1 MLQPRMT
8 LYGMYQYDPT
18 LFDGVTLPEGMD
30 KTLMVNQIIRQ
41 SGDLFPYYQ
50 VPPEVK
56 LAITEW
62 FTRRKDN
69 FAKLWQGFTADY
81 NPIENYDR
89 HEDSTETPDIT
100 HTVANNGKDIT
111 TSNGTNTETPNIT
124 HTISNSGSDN
134 STNTAEVQGFNG
146 TDYTPNS
153 KTSSEGSSST
163 SGTDTESGTRT
174 TETDD
179 NTTTTKEASGTTKE
193 SGTRTYT
200 SRIHGNI
207 GVTTSAQMLQGELAL
222 RQSLDIYA
230 LIAEEFET
238 DNLIQVY

>member
-50 VPPEVK
+50 VPPQVK
-56 LAITEW
+56 VAITEW

-69 FAKLWQGFTADY
+69 FNKLWQGFTAEY

-89 HEDSTETPDIT
+89 QEDS
-100 HTVANNGKDIT
+100 
-111 TSNGTNTETPNIT
+111 TETPNIT
-124 HTISNSGSDN
+124 HTLSNSGEDA
-134 STNTAEVQGFNG
+134 STNEADVQGYNG
-146 TDYTPNS
+146 TDYVPNS
-153 KTSSEGSSST
+153 RTKSSGTSST
-163 SGTDTESGTRT
+163 NGTDT
-174 TETDD
+174 
-179 NTTTTKEASGTTKE
+179 E

-207 GVTTSAQMLQGELAL
+207 GVTTSAQMLEGELAL
-222 RQSLDIYA
+222 RKGLDIYA

>member
-18 LFDGVTLPEGMD
+18 LFDGVVLPEGMD

-50 VPPEVK
+50 VPPQVK
-56 LAITEW
+56 TAITEW
-62 FTRRKDN
+62 FARRKDN
-69 FAKLWQGFTADY
+69 FAKLWQGFTAEY

-89 HEDSTETPDIT
+89 QEDS
-100 HTVANNGKDIT
+100 
-111 TSNGTNTETPNIT
+111 TETPNIT
-124 HTISNSGSDN
+124 HTLSNSGQDA
-134 STNTAEVQGFNG
+134 STNEADVQGYNG
-146 TDYTPNS
+146 TDYVPNS
-153 KTSSEGSSST
+153 RTKSSGTSST
-163 SGTDTESGTRT
+163 NGTDT
-174 TETDD
+174 
-179 NTTTTKEASGTTKE
+179 E

-207 GVTTSAQMLQGELAL
+207 GVTTSAQMLEGELAL
-222 RQSLDIYA
+222 RKSMDIYA
-230 LIAEEFET
+230 LIAAEFET

>member
-18 LFDGVTLPEGMD
+18 LFDGVILPEGMN

-56 LAITEW
+56 SAITEW

-69 FAKLWQGFTADY
+69 FSKLWQGFTAEY

-89 HEDSTETPDIT
+89 QEDS
-100 HTVANNGKDIT
+100 
-111 TSNGTNTETPNIT
+111 TETPNIT
-124 HTISNSGSDN
+124 HTLSNSGQDA
-134 STNTAEVQGFNG
+134 STNEADVQGYNG
-146 TDYTPNS
+146 TDYVPNS
-153 KTSSEGSSST
+153 RTKSSGTSST
-163 SGTDTESGTRT
+163 NGTDT
-174 TETDD
+174 
-179 NTTTTKEASGTTKE
+179 E

-207 GVTTSAQMLQGELAL
+207 GVTTSAQMLEGELNL
-222 RQSLDIYA
+222 RKSMDIYT
-230 LIAEEFET
+230 LIAAEFET

>member
-18 LFDGVTLPEGMD
+18 LFDGVVLPEGMD

-50 VPPEVK
+50 VPLEVK
-56 LAITEW
+56 TAITEW
-62 FTRRKDN
+62 FTRRKNN
-69 FAKLWQGFTADY
+69 FAKLWQGFTAEY

-89 HEDSTETPDIT
+89 QEDS
-100 HTVANNGKDIT
+100 
-111 TSNGTNTETPNIT
+111 TETPNIT
-124 HTISNSGSDN
+124 HTLSNSGQDA
-134 STNTAEVQGFNG
+134 STNEADVQGYNG
-146 TDYTPNS
+146 TDYVPNS
-153 KTSSEGSSST
+153 RTKSSGTSST
-163 SGTDTESGTRT
+163 NGTDT
-174 TETDD
+174 
-179 NTTTTKEASGTTKE
+179 E

-207 GVTTSAQMLQGELAL
+207 GVTTSAQMLAGELAL
-222 RQSLDIYA
+222 RKSMDIYA
-230 LIAEEFET
+230 LIAAEFET

>member
-56 LAITEW
+56 IAITEW

-69 FAKLWQGFTADY
+69 FAKLWQGFTSDY

-100 HTVANNGKDIT
+100 HTL
-111 TSNGTNTETPNIT
+111 
-124 HTISNSGSDN
+124 SNSGKDT
-134 STNTAEVQGFNG
+134 STNEAEVQGYNGADYVPNSRTTSSGTSSTGG
-146 TDYTPNS
+146 TD
-153 KTSSEGSSST
+153 K
-163 SGTDTESGTRT
+163 
-174 TETDD
+174 ET
-179 NTTTTKEASGTTKE
+179 
-193 SGTRTYT
+193 GTRTYT

-207 GVTTSAQMLQGELAL
+207 GVTTSAQMLEGELAL
-222 RQSLDIYA
+222 RRSLDIYA
-230 LIAEEFET
+230 LIAAEFET

>member
-8 LYGMYQYDPT
+8 LNGMYQYDPT

-50 VPPEVK
+50 VPPQVK
-56 LAITEW
+56 TAITEW

-69 FAKLWQGFTADY
+69 FAKLWQGFTAEY

-89 HEDSTETPDIT
+89 QEDS
-100 HTVANNGKDIT
+100 
-111 TSNGTNTETPNIT
+111 TETPNIT
-124 HTISNSGSDN
+124 HTLSNSGQDA
-134 STNTAEVQGFNG
+134 STNEADVQGYNG
-146 TDYTPNS
+146 TDYVPNS
-153 KTSSEGSSST
+153 RTKSSGTSST
-163 SGTDTESGTRT
+163 NGTDT
-174 TETDD
+174 
-179 NTTTTKEASGTTKE
+179 E

-207 GVTTSAQMLQGELAL
+207 GVTTSAQMLEGELAL
-222 RQSLDIYA
+222 RKSMDIYA
-230 LIAEEFET
+230 LIAAEFET

>member
-18 LFDGVTLPEGMD
+18 LFDGVVLPDGMD

-56 LAITEW
+56 TAITEW

-69 FAKLWQGFTADY
+69 FAKLWQGFTAEY

-89 HEDSTETPDIT
+89 QEDS
-100 HTVANNGKDIT
+100 
-111 TSNGTNTETPNIT
+111 TETPNIT
-124 HTISNSGSDN
+124 HTLSNSGQDA
-134 STNTAEVQGFNG
+134 STNEADVQGYNG
-146 TDYTPNS
+146 TDYVPNS
-153 KTSSEGSSST
+153 RTKSSGTSST
-163 SGTDTESGTRT
+163 NGTDT
-174 TETDD
+174 
-179 NTTTTKEASGTTKE
+179 E

-207 GVTTSAQMLQGELAL
+207 GVTTSAQMLEGELTL
-222 RQSLDIYA
+222 RRSLDIYA
-230 LIAEEFET
+230 LIAAEFET

>member
-1 MLQPRMT
+1 MIQPRMT

-50 VPPEVK
+50 VPPQVK
-56 LAITEW
+56 SAITEW

-89 HEDSTETPDIT
+89 QEDS
-100 HTVANNGKDIT
+100 
-111 TSNGTNTETPNIT
+111 TETPNIT
-124 HTISNSGSDN
+124 HTLSNSGQDA
-134 STNTAEVQGFNG
+134 STNEADVQGYNG
-146 TDYTPNS
+146 TDYVPNS
-153 KTSSEGSSST
+153 RTKSSGTSST
-163 SGTDTESGTRT
+163 NGTDT
-174 TETDD
+174 
-179 NTTTTKEASGTTKE
+179 E

-207 GVTTSAQMLQGELAL
+207 GVTTSAQMLEGELAL
-222 RQSLDIYA
+222 RRSLDIYA
-230 LIAEEFET
+230 LIAAEFET

>member
-18 LFDGVTLPEGMD
+18 LFDGVILPEGMD

-50 VPPEVK
+50 APPQVK
-56 LAITEW
+56 TAITEW
-62 FTRRKDN
+62 FTRRKGN
-69 FAKLWQGFTADY
+69 FAKLWQGFTAEY

-89 HEDSTETPDIT
+89 QEDS
-100 HTVANNGKDIT
+100 
-111 TSNGTNTETPNIT
+111 TETPNIT
-124 HTISNSGSDN
+124 HTLSNSGQDA
-134 STNTAEVQGFNG
+134 STNEADVQGYNG
-146 TDYTPNS
+146 TDYVPNS
-153 KTSSEGSSST
+153 RTKSSGTSST
-163 SGTDTESGTRT
+163 NGTDT
-174 TETDD
+174 
-179 NTTTTKEASGTTKE
+179 E

-207 GVTTSAQMLQGELAL
+207 GVTTSAQMLEGELAL
-222 RQSLDIYA
+222 RKSMDIYA
-230 LIAEEFET
+230 LIAAEFET

>member
-1 MLQPRMT
+1 MLQPRIT

-18 LFDGVTLPEGMD
+18 LFDGMILPEGMD

-50 VPPEVK
+50 VPPQVK
-56 LAITEW
+56 SAITQW

-69 FAKLWQGFTADY
+69 FAKLWQGFTAEY

-89 HEDSTETPDIT
+89 QEDS
-100 HTVANNGKDIT
+100 
-111 TSNGTNTETPNIT
+111 TETPNIT
-124 HTISNSGSDN
+124 HTLSNSGQDA
-134 STNTAEVQGFNG
+134 STNEADVQGYNG
-146 TDYTPNS
+146 TDYVPNS
-153 KTSSEGSSST
+153 RTKSSGTSST
-163 SGTDTESGTRT
+163 NGTDT
-174 TETDD
+174 
-179 NTTTTKEASGTTKE
+179 E

-207 GVTTSAQMLQGELAL
+207 GVTTSAQMLEGELNL
-222 RQSLDIYA
+222 RRSLDLYA
-230 LIAEEFET
+230 LIAEEFEN

>member
-56 LAITEW
+56 TAITEW

-69 FAKLWQGFTADY
+69 FAKLWQGFTSDY

-100 HTVANNGKDIT
+100 HTL
-111 TSNGTNTETPNIT
+111 
-124 HTISNSGSDN
+124 SNSGKDT
-134 STNTAEVQGFNG
+134 STNEAEVQGFNG
-146 TDYTPNS
+146 ADYVPNS
-153 KTSSEGSSST
+153 RTTSSGTSST
-163 SGTDTESGTRT
+163 DGTDK
-174 TETDD
+174 ET
-179 NTTTTKEASGTTKE
+179 
-193 SGTRTYT
+193 GTRTYT

-207 GVTTSAQMLQGELAL
+207 GVTTSAQMLEGELAL
-222 RQSLDIYA
+222 RRSLDIYA
-230 LIAEEFET
+230 LIAAEFEM

>member
-50 VPPEVK
+50 VPLEVK
-56 LAITEW
+56 SAITEW
-62 FTRRKDN
+62 FTRRKNN
-69 FAKLWQGFTADY
+69 FAKLWQGFTAEY

-89 HEDSTETPDIT
+89 QEDS
-100 HTVANNGKDIT
+100 
-111 TSNGTNTETPNIT
+111 TETPNIT
-124 HTISNSGSDN
+124 HTLSNSGQDA
-134 STNTAEVQGFNG
+134 STNEADVQGYNG
-146 TDYTPNS
+146 TDYVPNS
-153 KTSSEGSSST
+153 RTKSSGTSST
-163 SGTDTESGTRT
+163 NGTDT
-174 TETDD
+174 
-179 NTTTTKEASGTTKE
+179 E

-207 GVTTSAQMLQGELAL
+207 GVTTSAQMLTGELTL
-222 RQSLDIYA
+222 RRSLDIYA
-230 LIAEEFET
+230 LIAAEFET

>member
-30 KTLMVNQIIRQ
+30 KKLMVNQIIRQ

-50 VPPEVK
+50 VPPQVK
-56 LAITEW
+56 TAITEW
-62 FTRRKDN
+62 FARRKDN
-69 FAKLWQGFTADY
+69 FAKLWQGFTAEY

-89 HEDSTETPDIT
+89 QEDS
-100 HTVANNGKDIT
+100 
-111 TSNGTNTETPNIT
+111 TETPNIT
-124 HTISNSGSDN
+124 HTLSNSGQDA
-134 STNTAEVQGFNG
+134 STNEADLQGYNG
-146 TDYTPNS
+146 TDYVPNS
-153 KTSSEGSSST
+153 RTKSSGTSST
-163 SGTDTESGTRT
+163 NGTDT
-174 TETDD
+174 
-179 NTTTTKEASGTTKE
+179 E

-207 GVTTSAQMLQGELAL
+207 GVTTSAQMLDGELNL
-222 RQSLDIYA
+222 RRSLDIYA
-230 LIAEEFET
+230 LIAEEFEK

>member
-18 LFDGVTLPEGMD
+18 LFDGVVLPEGMD

-50 VPPEVK
+50 VPPQVK
-56 LAITEW
+56 SAITEW
-62 FTRRKDN
+62 FTRRKGN
-69 FAKLWQGFTADY
+69 FSKLWQGFTAEY

-89 HEDSTETPDIT
+89 QEDS
-100 HTVANNGKDIT
+100 
-111 TSNGTNTETPNIT
+111 TETPNIT
-124 HTISNSGSDN
+124 HTLSNSGQDA
-134 STNTAEVQGFNG
+134 STNEADVQGYNG
-146 TDYTPNS
+146 TDYVPNS
-153 KTSSEGSSST
+153 RTKSSGTSST
-163 SGTDTESGTRT
+163 NGTDT
-174 TETDD
+174 
-179 NTTTTKEASGTTKE
+179 E

-207 GVTTSAQMLQGELAL
+207 GVTTSAQMLEGELAL
-222 RQSLDIYA
+222 RKSMDIYA
-230 LIAEEFET
+230 LIAAEFET

>member
-50 VPPEVK
+50 APPQVK
-56 LAITEW
+56 TAITEW
-62 FTRRKDN
+62 FTRRKNN
-69 FAKLWQGFTADY
+69 FAKLWQGFTAEY

-89 HEDSTETPDIT
+89 QEDS
-100 HTVANNGKDIT
+100 
-111 TSNGTNTETPNIT
+111 TETPNIT
-124 HTISNSGSDN
+124 HTLSNSGQDA
-134 STNTAEVQGFNG
+134 STNEADVQGYNG
-146 TDYTPNS
+146 TDYVPNS
-153 KTSSEGSSST
+153 RTKSSGTSST
-163 SGTDTESGTRT
+163 NGTDT
-174 TETDD
+174 
-179 NTTTTKEASGTTKE
+179 E

-207 GVTTSAQMLQGELAL
+207 GVTTSAQMLEGELAL
-222 RQSLDIYA
+222 RKSMDIYA
-230 LIAEEFET
+230 IIAAEFET
-238 DNLIQVY
+238 DKLIQVY

>member
-1 MLQPRMT
+1 MIQPRMT
-8 LYGMYQYDPT
+8 LYGMYKYDPT
-18 LFDGVTLPEGMD
+18 LFDGVILPDGMD
-30 KTLMVNQIIRQ
+30 KTIMVNQIIRQ

-56 LAITEW
+56 SAITEW

-69 FAKLWQGFTADY
+69 FAKLWQGFTAEY

-100 HTVANNGKDIT
+100 HTLT
-111 TSNGTNTETPNIT
+111 
-124 HTISNSGSDN
+124 NSGEDA
-134 STNTAEVQGFNG
+134 STNEADVQGYNA

-153 KTSSEGSSST
+153 RTISSGTSST
-163 SGTDTESGTRT
+163 NGTD
-174 TETDD
+174 
-179 NTTTTKEASGTTKE
+179 KE
-193 SGTRTYT
+193 SGTRTFT

-207 GVTTSAQMLQGELAL
+207 GVTTSAQMLEGELAL
-222 RQSLDIYA
+222 RRNLDIYA

>member
-1 MLQPRMT
+1 MLQPRLT

-50 VPPEVK
+50 APPQVK
-56 LAITEW
+56 TAITEW

-69 FAKLWQGFTADY
+69 FAKLWQGFTAEY

-89 HEDSTETPDIT
+89 QEDS
-100 HTVANNGKDIT
+100 
-111 TSNGTNTETPNIT
+111 TETPNIT
-124 HTISNSGSDN
+124 HTLSNSGQDV
-134 STNTAEVQGFNG
+134 STNEADVQGYNG
-146 TDYTPNS
+146 TDYVPNS
-153 KTSSEGSSST
+153 RTKSSGTSST
-163 SGTDTESGTRT
+163 NGTDT
-174 TETDD
+174 
-179 NTTTTKEASGTTKE
+179 E

-207 GVTTSAQMLQGELAL
+207 GVTTSAQMLEGELAL
-222 RQSLDIYA
+222 RKSMDIYA
-230 LIAEEFET
+230 LIAAEFES

>member
-30 KTLMVNQIIRQ
+30 KTLMINQIIRQ

-50 VPPEVK
+50 VPPQVK
-56 LAITEW
+56 SAITEW

-69 FAKLWQGFTADY
+69 FAKLWQGFTAEY

-89 HEDSTETPDIT
+89 QEDS
-100 HTVANNGKDIT
+100 
-111 TSNGTNTETPNIT
+111 TETPNIT
-124 HTISNSGSDN
+124 HTLSNSGQDA
-134 STNTAEVQGFNG
+134 STNEADVQGYNG
-146 TDYTPNS
+146 TDYVPNS
-153 KTSSEGSSST
+153 RTKSSGTSST
-163 SGTDTESGTRT
+163 NGTDT
-174 TETDD
+174 
-179 NTTTTKEASGTTKE
+179 E

-207 GVTTSAQMLQGELAL
+207 GVTTSAQMLAGELAL
-222 RQSLDIYA
+222 RRSLDIYA
-230 LIAEEFET
+230 LIAAEFET

>member
-18 LFDGVTLPEGMD
+18 LFDGVTLPEGMN

-50 VPPEVK
+50 VLPEVK
-56 LAITEW
+56 SAITEW

-69 FAKLWQGFTADY
+69 FAKLWQGFTAEY

-89 HEDSTETPDIT
+89 QEDS
-100 HTVANNGKDIT
+100 
-111 TSNGTNTETPNIT
+111 TETPNIT
-124 HTISNSGSDN
+124 HTLSNSGQDA
-134 STNTAEVQGFNG
+134 STNEADVQGYNG
-146 TDYTPNS
+146 TDYVPNS
-153 KTSSEGSSST
+153 RTKSSGTSST
-163 SGTDTESGTRT
+163 NGTDT
-174 TETDD
+174 
-179 NTTTTKEASGTTKE
+179 E

-207 GVTTSAQMLQGELAL
+207 GVTTSAQMLEGELAL
-222 RQSLDIYA
+222 RKSMDIYA
-230 LIAEEFET
+230 IIAAEFET

>member
-1 MLQPRMT
+1 MIQPRMT
-8 LYGMYQYDPT
+8 LYGMYKYDPT
-18 LFDGVTLPEGMD
+18 LFDGVILPDGMD
-30 KTLMVNQIIRQ
+30 KTIMVNQIIRQ

-56 LAITEW
+56 SAITEW

-69 FAKLWQGFTADY
+69 FAKLWQGFTAEY

-100 HTVANNGKDIT
+100 HTLT
-111 TSNGTNTETPNIT
+111 
-124 HTISNSGSDN
+124 NSGEDA
-134 STNTAEVQGFNG
+134 STNEADVQGYNA

-153 KTSSEGSSST
+153 RTISSGTSST
-163 SGTDTESGTRT
+163 NGTD
-174 TETDD
+174 
-179 NTTTTKEASGTTKE
+179 KE
-193 SGTRTYT
+193 SGTRTFT

-207 GVTTSAQMLQGELAL
+207 GGTTSAQVLEGELAL
-222 RQSLDIYA
+222 RRSLDIYA

>member
-18 LFDGVTLPEGMD
+18 LFDGVVLPDGMD

-56 LAITEW
+56 TAITEW
-62 FTRRKDN
+62 FARRKDN
-69 FAKLWQGFTADY
+69 FAKLWQGFTAEY

-89 HEDSTETPDIT
+89 QEDS
-100 HTVANNGKDIT
+100 
-111 TSNGTNTETPNIT
+111 TETPNIT
-124 HTISNSGSDN
+124 HTLSNSGQDA
-134 STNTAEVQGFNG
+134 STNEADVQGYNG
-146 TDYTPNS
+146 TDYVPNS
-153 KTSSEGSSST
+153 RTKSSGTSST
-163 SGTDTESGTRT
+163 NGTDT
-174 TETDD
+174 
-179 NTTTTKEASGTTKE
+179 E

-207 GVTTSAQMLQGELAL
+207 GVTTSAQMLEGELAL
-222 RQSLDIYA
+222 RKGLDIYA
-230 LIAEEFET
+230 LIAAEFET

>member
-18 LFDGVTLPEGMD
+18 LFDGVVLPEGMD

-50 VPPEVK
+50 VPPQVK
-56 LAITEW
+56 SAITEW

-69 FAKLWQGFTADY
+69 FAKLWQGFTAEY

-89 HEDSTETPDIT
+89 QEDS
-100 HTVANNGKDIT
+100 
-111 TSNGTNTETPNIT
+111 TETPNIT
-124 HTISNSGSDN
+124 HTLSNSGQDA
-134 STNTAEVQGFNG
+134 STNEADVQGYNG
-146 TDYTPNS
+146 TDYVPNS
-153 KTSSEGSSST
+153 RTKSSGTSST
-163 SGTDTESGTRT
+163 NGTDT
-174 TETDD
+174 
-179 NTTTTKEASGTTKE
+179 E

-207 GVTTSAQMLQGELAL
+207 GVTTSAQMLEGELNL
-222 RQSLDIYA
+222 RRSLDIYA
-230 LIAEEFET
+230 LIAEEFER

>member
-18 LFDGVTLPEGMD
+18 LFDGVILPEGMD

-50 VPPEVK
+50 VPPQVK
-56 LAITEW
+56 TAITEW

-69 FAKLWQGFTADY
+69 FAKLWQGFTAEY

-89 HEDSTETPDIT
+89 QEDS
-100 HTVANNGKDIT
+100 
-111 TSNGTNTETPNIT
+111 TETPNIT
-124 HTISNSGSDN
+124 HTLSNSGKGTSIN
-134 STNTAEVQGFNG
+134 EAYVQGYNG
-146 TDYTPNS
+146 TDYVPNS
-153 KTSSEGSSST
+153 RTKSSGNSST
-163 SGTDTESGTRT
+163 KGTD
-174 TETDD
+174 
-179 NTTTTKEASGTTKE
+179 KE
-193 SGTRTYT
+193 SGTRSYT

-207 GVTTSAQMLQGELAL
+207 GVTTSAQMLEGELAL
-222 RQSLDIYA
+222 RKSMDIYA
-230 LIAEEFET
+230 LIAAEFET

>member
-18 LFDGVTLPEGMD
+18 LFDGVVLPDGMD

-50 VPPEVK
+50 VPPQVK
-56 LAITEW
+56 SAITEW

-69 FAKLWQGFTADY
+69 FSKLWQGFTAEY

-89 HEDSTETPDIT
+89 QEDS
-100 HTVANNGKDIT
+100 
-111 TSNGTNTETPNIT
+111 TETPNIT
-124 HTISNSGSDN
+124 HTLSNSGQDA
-134 STNTAEVQGFNG
+134 STNEADVQGYNG
-146 TDYTPNS
+146 TDYVPNS
-153 KTSSEGSSST
+153 RTKSSGTSST
-163 SGTDTESGTRT
+163 NGTDT
-174 TETDD
+174 
-179 NTTTTKEASGTTKE
+179 E

-207 GVTTSAQMLQGELAL
+207 GVTTSAQMLEGELNL
-222 RQSLDIYA
+222 RRSLDIYA
-230 LIAEEFET
+230 LIAEEFEN

>member
-18 LFDGVTLPEGMD
+18 LFDGVVLPDGMD

-56 LAITEW
+56 SAITEW

-69 FAKLWQGFTADY
+69 FAKLWQGFTAEY

-89 HEDSTETPDIT
+89 QEDS
-100 HTVANNGKDIT
+100 
-111 TSNGTNTETPNIT
+111 TETPNIT
-124 HTISNSGSDN
+124 HTLSNSGEDA
-134 STNTAEVQGFNG
+134 STNEADVQGYNG
-146 TDYTPNS
+146 TDYVPNS
-153 KTSSEGSSST
+153 RTKSSGTSST
-163 SGTDTESGTRT
+163 NGTDT
-174 TETDD
+174 
-179 NTTTTKEASGTTKE
+179 E

-207 GVTTSAQMLQGELAL
+207 GVTTSAQMLEGELNL
-222 RQSLDIYA
+222 RRSLDIYA
-230 LIAEEFET
+230 LIAEEFEN

>member
-1 MLQPRMT
+1 MMLQPRMT

-50 VPPEVK
+50 VPPQVK
-56 LAITEW
+56 TAITEW

-69 FAKLWQGFTADY
+69 FAKLWQGFTAEY

-89 HEDSTETPDIT
+89 QEDS
-100 HTVANNGKDIT
+100 
-111 TSNGTNTETPNIT
+111 TETPNIT
-124 HTISNSGSDN
+124 HTLSNSGQDA
-134 STNTAEVQGFNG
+134 STNEADVQGYNG
-146 TDYTPNS
+146 TDYVPNS
-153 KTSSEGSSST
+153 RTQSSGTSST
-163 SGTDTESGTRT
+163 NGTDT
-174 TETDD
+174 
-179 NTTTTKEASGTTKE
+179 E

-207 GVTTSAQMLQGELAL
+207 GVTTSAQMLEGELAL
-222 RQSLDIYA
+222 RRSLDIYA
-230 LIAEEFET
+230 LIAAEFET

>member
-18 LFDGVTLPEGMD
+18 LFDGVVLPDGMD

-50 VPPEVK
+50 VPPQVK
-56 LAITEW
+56 TAITEW

-69 FAKLWQGFTADY
+69 FAKLWQGFTAEY

-89 HEDSTETPDIT
+89 QEDS
-100 HTVANNGKDIT
+100 
-111 TSNGTNTETPNIT
+111 TETPNIT
-124 HTISNSGSDN
+124 HTLSNSGQDA
-134 STNTAEVQGFNG
+134 STNEADVQGYNG
-146 TDYTPNS
+146 TDYVPNS
-153 KTSSEGSSST
+153 RTKSSGTSST
-163 SGTDTESGTRT
+163 NGTDT
-174 TETDD
+174 
-179 NTTTTKEASGTTKE
+179 E

-207 GVTTSAQMLQGELAL
+207 GVTTSAQMLEGELAL
-222 RQSLDIYA
+222 RKSMDLYA
-230 LIAEEFET
+230 LIAAEFET

>member
-18 LFDGVTLPEGMD
+18 LFDGVVLPEGMN

-50 VPPEVK
+50 VPPQVK
-56 LAITEW
+56 SAITEW

-69 FAKLWQGFTADY
+69 FAKLWQGFTAEY

-89 HEDSTETPDIT
+89 QEDS
-100 HTVANNGKDIT
+100 
-111 TSNGTNTETPNIT
+111 TETPNIT
-124 HTISNSGSDN
+124 HTLSNSGQDA
-134 STNTAEVQGFNG
+134 STNEADVQGYNG
-146 TDYTPNS
+146 TDYVPNS
-153 KTSSEGSSST
+153 RTKSSGTSST
-163 SGTDTESGTRT
+163 NGTDT
-174 TETDD
+174 
-179 NTTTTKEASGTTKE
+179 E

-207 GVTTSAQMLQGELAL
+207 GVTTSAQMLEGELAL
-222 RQSLDIYA
+222 RKSLDIYA
-230 LIAEEFET
+230 IIAAEFET

>member
-18 LFDGVTLPEGMD
+18 LFDGMILPEGMD
-30 KTLMVNQIIRQ
+30 KTLMINQIIRQ

-50 VPPEVK
+50 VPPQVK
-56 LAITEW
+56 TAITEW

-69 FAKLWQGFTADY
+69 FAKLWQGFTAEY

-89 HEDSTETPDIT
+89 QEDS
-100 HTVANNGKDIT
+100 
-111 TSNGTNTETPNIT
+111 TETPNIT
-124 HTISNSGSDN
+124 HTLSNSGQDA
-134 STNTAEVQGFNG
+134 STNEADVQGYNG
-146 TDYTPNS
+146 TDYVPNS
-153 KTSSEGSSST
+153 RTKSSGTSST
-163 SGTDTESGTRT
+163 NGTDT
-174 TETDD
+174 
-179 NTTTTKEASGTTKE
+179 E

-207 GVTTSAQMLQGELAL
+207 GVTTSAQMLEGELAL
-222 RQSLDIYA
+222 RRSLDLYA
-230 LIAEEFET
+230 LIAEEFEN

>member
-18 LFDGVTLPEGMD
+18 LFDGVVLPEGMD

-50 VPPEVK
+50 VPPQVK
-56 LAITEW
+56 SAITEW
-62 FTRRKDN
+62 FTRRKGN
-69 FAKLWQGFTADY
+69 FSKLWQGFTAEY

-89 HEDSTETPDIT
+89 QEDS
-100 HTVANNGKDIT
+100 
-111 TSNGTNTETPNIT
+111 TETPNIT
-124 HTISNSGSDN
+124 HTLSYSGQDA
-134 STNTAEVQGFNG
+134 STNEADVQGYNG
-146 TDYTPNS
+146 TDYVPNS
-153 KTSSEGSSST
+153 RTKSSGTSST
-163 SGTDTESGTRT
+163 NGTDT
-174 TETDD
+174 
-179 NTTTTKEASGTTKE
+179 E

-207 GVTTSAQMLQGELAL
+207 GVTTSAQMLEGELAL
-222 RQSLDIYA
+222 RKSMDIYA
-230 LIAEEFET
+230 LIAAEFET